1 MRKKGKI
8 SSWNDDKGFG
18 FIAPEEGGRRL
29 FVHIKAFRN
38 RGRRPE
44 IGASVTYTLSTD
56 AQGRP
61 CAAGAAMPGDT
72 ATRPRR
78 KKRGLASIVMA
89 LVFLAIVAA
98 FVVDAQLPHAIL
110 LIYLAAS
117 LVTFV
122 TYAFDKSAARKGAWR
137 TKESTLH
144 LLAVAGGWP
153 GALIA
158 QQTLRH
164 KSKKASFR
172 LVFWTMALLNCTAFT
187 WLLTPGGAKMLE
199 TALSAIS

>member
-18 FIAPEEGGRRL
+18 FIAPDDGGRRL
-29 FVHIKAFRN
+29 FVHIKAFHN
-38 RGRRPE
+38 RSRRPQ
-44 IGASVTYTLSTD
+44 IGALVTYTLSTD

-61 CAAGAAMPGDT
+61 CAAGAAMPGDA

-78 KKRGLASIVMA
+78 KRRGLGSIA
-89 LVFLAIVAA
+89 LALGFLAIVAVIV
-98 FVVDAQLPHAIL
+98 FDARLPQSVL
-110 LIYLAAS
+110 LLYLAAS
-117 LVTFV
+117 LTTFV
-122 TYAFDKSAARKGAWR
+122 TYAIDKSAARKGAWR

-144 LLAVAGGWP
+144 LLAAAGGWP

-172 LVFWTMALLNCTAFT
+172 LVFWAMVLLNCTAFA
-187 WLLTPGGAKMLE
+187 WLLTPGGVRMLE